1 MSFINHNETE
11 ESREA
16 NEALETAIEENDSE
30 SIERLMSTKIDNRT
44 LRPSVRCLSEAIFQ
58 SNERLISTLLS
69 DPYRI
74 EPDINCLNYAADRYT
89 PRLFVYL
96 IEAYPQLRDEVYWDP
111 TPSISSAIQRCNIQL
126 VRYLVENLHFPLSNS
141 LFNFIEEEPQTED
154 PFTPHDR
161 NRRNIAM
168 IRYLRQQISIHGV
181 DDDSE
186 EEVEETPAPSCVR
199 RLFQ

>member
-30 SIERLMSTKIDNRT
+30 SIERLMTTKIDNRT

-58 SNERLISTLLS
+58 RNERLTVTLLS